1 MIQSLTLFK
10 PTGYFNYTE
19 VASWHW
25 ELLFCNSVCI
35 AMFPYINCNY
45 CKTPAKVKTH
55 AIGHVKKCYRWEA
68 YNARYWFCTSYT
80 CICICIFVLL
90 WLQKDL
96 PVPRQ
101 NRGLFNVILMREKKK
116 PPLQRPRPTSG
127 RPYSWPTQ
135 LGAFLPMHAGRG
147 RLWDVVVYERVNYR
161 ALNGKNF
168 KCFREVIAYE
178 GWSHI

>member
-1 MIQSLTLFK
+1 MIQSVTLSK
-10 PTGYFNYTE
+10 AAGYFNYY
-19 VASWHW
+19 WNPW
-25 ELLFCNSVCI
+25 ELLFCNAACI
-35 AMFPYINCNY
+35 AIFPSINCHCNS
-45 CKTPAKVKTH
+45 KIKTH
-55 AIGHVKKCYRWEA
+55 AIGHVKKCYRSEA

-135 LGAFLPMHAGRG
+135 LGAFLPMHAGRS
-147 RLWDVVVYERVNYR
+147 RLRDVVVYERFNYR

-168 KCFREVIAYE
+168 MCFREVIAYE